1 MEGIRTRPVLTK
13 VETCRLSDVMADLS
27 TFPEMVRG
35 YFVIY
40 RTVEDEV
47 KLIFDSNHIHELLGD
62 IAVGT
67 FTVTESAAGQAD
79 SEIEIEGNNGEDD
92 D

>member
-1 MEGIRTRPVLTK
+1 MEGTRTRPVLTK

-27 TFPEMVRG
+27 AFPEMVRG

-62 IAVGT
+62 IAVGA

-79 SEIEIEGNNGEDD
+79 AELEIGDADGDD
-92 D
+92 N